1 MNIPAGVSEGMQLSM
16 AGKGN
21 AARHGGV
28 NGDLL
33 ILIEEEPHPDLLRDE
48 NDLIYNLLLDL
59 PTAVLGGSIEVPTLD
74 GKARIKVDPGTQ
86 PGKIFRLRGKG
97 LPSVNRYGVGDL
109 IVNVSVY
116 IPENLNASE
125 KKHFE
130 DLKTA
135 PNIQPTLTA
144 KQRIFSKLRHMFE

>member
-1 MNIPAGVSEGMQLSM
+1 M
-16 AGKGN
+16 
-21 AARHGGV
+21 
-28 NGDLL
+28 
-33 ILIEEEPHPDLLRDE
+33 RDE

-59 PTAVLGGSIEVPTLD
+59 PTAVLGGSVEVPTLD
-74 GKARIKVDPGTQ
+74 GKARIKVEPGTQ

-116 IPENLNASE
+116 IPENLSSSE
-125 KKHFE
+125 KKTFE
-130 DLKTA
+130 ELKHSS
-135 PNIQPTLTA
+135 NMQPTLTT